1 VAVPFAH
8 LHLKVLRRPV
18 EFALDPF
25 AQQSGEGSRIL
36 KRRQVPGVW
45 PVDAP
50 GTGDPGDHTPG
61 GVVHC
66 VQVEPAYQD
75 EHGNLDL
82 AQPDQGRRVQLLL
95 LDVVPVSGHLER
107 PPLHASHVFTD

>member
-1 VAVPFAH
+1 M
-8 LHLKVLRRPV
+8 
-18 EFALDPF
+18 
-25 AQQSGEGSRIL
+25 
-36 KRRQVPGVW
+36 PGVW

-50 GTGDPGDHTPG
+50 GTGDRGDHTPG

-66 VQVEPAYQD
+66 VQVEPACED

-82 AQPDQGRRVQLLL
+82 AEPVQGRWIQLLL

-107 PPLHASHVFTD
+107 PPLHAPHAFTD